1 MIVCLAGGFSTSSQ
15 TLLLRLEES
24 LKTKSVTFKAGSG
37 IGHLNVKIRPR
48 LLIKLKLNILLGKNI
63 IIDQH
68 LFPNKHCIEVF
79 DSIFGIDNIKF
90 IITYRNIYDS
100 INNFLKRKDSTNS
113 FHMIRSNFYPTYANF
128 VDHKYGINIF
138 DVLCAIN
145 FYAMWFKIEKEKYIK
160 NIEFI
165 SFEENT
171 KDIETVNKKL
181 SKFLGIDLKLDENIK
196 SNIFKKHDY
205 KISNDLKKF
214 IEDYASNFKDIDFS
228 RIGL

>member
-1 MIVCLAGGFSTSSQ
+1 MIVCLAGGFSSSSH
-15 TLLLRLEES
+15 TLKLRLEQS
-24 LKTKSVTFKAGSG
+24 LKAKAITFKAGSG
-37 IGHLNVKIRPR
+37 IGHLNIKIRPR
-48 LLIKLKLNILLGKNI
+48 KLIKLKLDILMGRNI

-68 LFPNKHCIEVF
+68 LFPTKHCIEVL

-90 IITYRNIYDS
+90 IITYRNIYDT
-100 INNFLKRKDSTNS
+100 INNFLKRKNSTKS
-113 FHMIRSNFYPTYANF
+113 FHMIRSKFYPTYENF
-128 VDHKYGINIF
+128 IDHKYGINIF

-171 KDIETVNKKL
+171 KNVETVNKKL
-181 SKFLGIDLKLDENIK
+181 SKFLEVDLKLNQNIK

-205 KISNDLKKF
+205 IISNDLKKF
-214 IEDYASNFKDIDFS
+214 IKEYASSFNDIDFS